1 MLSIYINIFFFN
13 VLDTN
18 TELSSFIVIKTAA
31 KPLVG
36 DCQVNPTSGIAG
48 KTLFTITCSQF
59 HDDYGD
65 DDLVYYY
72 YERYEN
78 DRDDGIYE

>member
-1 MLSIYINIFFFN
+1 M
-13 VLDTN
+13 LDTN
-18 TELSSFIVIKTAA
+18 SELSRSIVVKTAA
-31 KPLVG
+31 RPLAG
-36 DCQVNPTSGIAG
+36 ECQVNPTSGVAG

-59 HDDYGD
+59 RDDYGD

-78 DRDDGIYE
+78 DRDDGHGNVINDM